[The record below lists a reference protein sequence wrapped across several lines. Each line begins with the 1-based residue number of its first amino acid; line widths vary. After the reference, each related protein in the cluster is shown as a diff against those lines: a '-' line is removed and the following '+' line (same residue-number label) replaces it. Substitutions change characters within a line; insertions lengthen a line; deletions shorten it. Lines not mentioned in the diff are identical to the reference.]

1 METILIADDHQL
13 IRRGIRMIIESLPGT
28 YQLVEAAS
36 CAEVMRT
43 LAGQKVHYTILDMI
57 LADGNIFTDTAF
69 IPTYSNVTSI
79 LVYSMTAEKVYGR
92 RLIQKGVRG
101 FVSKK
106 AGIEDLEAAIKTLL
120 KGDIYLSPELKEE
133 LVRAVRTQPSGNPL
147 DALSDRELG
156 VVEYAVL
163 GMGSKEIA
171 RKMNLDITTIS
182 TYRRRAFK
190 KLEVQNLDELK
201 NKFIEHNI

>member
-1 METILIADDHQL
+1 MKTILIADDHQM
-13 IRRGIRMIIESLPGT
+13 IRRGIRMIIESLPGD
-28 YQLVEAAS
+28 YHLVEAAS

-43 LAGQKVHYTILDMI
+43 LAGQEVHYTILDMM
-57 LADGNIFTDTAF
+57 LTDGNIFTDTAF
-69 IPTYSNVTSI
+69 IPTYSGVTNI
-79 LVYSMTAEKVYGR
+79 LVYSMAAEKVYGR

-101 FVSKK
+101 FVSKN
-106 AGIEDLEAAIKTLL
+106 AGIEDLETAIKMVLN
-120 KGDIYLSPELKEE
+120 GDIYLSPALKED
-133 LVRAVRTQPSGNPL
+133 LVRAVKTQESGNPL

-156 VVEYAVL
+156 VVEYSVL

-190 KLEVQNLDELK
+190 KLDVQNMVELK
-201 NKFIEHNI
+201 NKFILHNI